1 MGVFGWLKK
10 ATKVV
15 GKMAM
20 DAAEEPQVQED
31 KTSVRRGQVANPTHD
46 PYLEKWNNRA
56 APQIINL
63 EMPELTFETRYDF
76 SKVRAYDFGMENN
89 PIVIFIDGENQLVA
103 KEDILCMN
111 RFLSEGHLND
121 SEIPVFSI
129 CEKEIRFVPSDLQG
143 ADDYTRLA
151 IMPLTPTG
159 KRPKNPLMMA
169 FCLLS
174 QDEQWKISQ
183 AKGKEV
189 FGRIYYLPDGNIG
202 KAEIIC
208 WIHNGTKSSYFVFQ
222 IRRGNDGLFLSKV
235 VKHLNCFQENK

>member
-1 MGVFGWLKK
+1 MGIFSWMKK
-10 ATKVV
+10 AAKVA
-15 GKMAM
+15 GKMAI
-20 DAAEEPQVQED
+20 DAAEEPEENKVSTKRRQV
-31 KTSVRRGQVANPTHD
+31 SNPTND
-46 PYLEKWNNRA
+46 PYLEKWNTRK
-56 APQIINL
+56 APRIITL
-63 EMPELTFETRYDF
+63 EMPELTFQTRYDF
-76 SKVRAYDFGMENN
+76 SKVRGYDFGMEDN

-121 SEIPVFSI
+121 SEVPVFSI

-151 IMPLTPTG
+151 IMPLTPAG
-159 KRPKNPLMMA
+159 KRPKYPLMMA

-189 FGRIYYLPDGNIG
+189 FGCIYYLPDGNIG

-222 IRRGNDGLFLSKV
+222 IRRSNDGLFLSKV